1 MRVSPRIRTLAR
13 LSLWA
18 LVALAAHAGA
28 TQVAALGPGA
38 APDTPAPDA
47 APASRCAGAA
57 CAALA
62 WPYRPQDGGE
72 AAPASRPPRPV
83 RIIALD
89 APPAAR

>member
-1 MRVSPRIRTLAR
+1 MRVSPHLNTLAR

-28 TQVAALGPGA
+28 TQVAALGRGA
-38 APDTPAPDA
+38 SPNTPAPA
-47 APASRCAGAA
+47 TPAPSCVAAA

-62 WPYRPQDGGE
+62 WPYQPQDGGG